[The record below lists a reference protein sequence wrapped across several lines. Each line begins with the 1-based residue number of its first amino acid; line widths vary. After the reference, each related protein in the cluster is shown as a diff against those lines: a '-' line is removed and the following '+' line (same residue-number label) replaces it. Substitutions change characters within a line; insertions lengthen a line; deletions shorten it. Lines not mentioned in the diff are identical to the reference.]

1 VAQGFPVAMNQ
12 ELLKQLSD
20 QKYALDQAAIVA
32 ATDAQGVI
40 TYVND
45 RFCEVSGYTRDEL
58 VGKTHRVINSGLHS
72 KDFFRDLWKTISSGE
87 VWRGEVCNRKK
98 GGDLYWVNTTIV
110 PFLDE
115 KGKPLQ
121 YLSIRNE
128 ITELKV
134 AQQTIN
140 EQQEKLMAASR
151 LSAIGEMAA
160 AITHEINN
168 PLGVILGRAEM
179 LKSMLEEKDLNRQD
193 LVRLVET
200 IEVTGQRIA
209 KIIRGMRTMAHH
221 QEEEKPDPVSV
232 RVLVQEAVDLC
243 FHRFESHGIKLEVT
257 PLSEKILTEVRSH
270 QIVQVLV
277 NLLNNSFDAI
287 AKNQEKWVRVEVADF
302 PDRLEIAVVDSGR
315 GIPEDLQ
322 KKIFSPFFSTK
333 MVRYGTGLG
342 LSISQS
348 LVQKNKGT
356 LEYDRR
362 SLNTRFV
369 LTLPKLIESSRSLG

>member
-1 VAQGFPVAMNQ
+1 MAQGFPVAMNQ